1 MSLFKTLTGLAQ
13 ATVLLA
19 KEDKDFRKELALNTV
34 TMPIAFTKNVVDYV
48 DNATK
53 ATERLESVVTQV
65 GTRHIAQEIYKGNYT
80 DFTVSE

>member
-1 MSLFKTLTGLAQ
+1 
-13 ATVLLA
+13 
-19 KEDKDFRKELALNTV
+19 
-34 TMPIAFTKNVVDYV
+34 MPIAFTKNVVDYV

-65 GTRHIAQEIYKGNYT
+65 GTRHIAQEIFKGNYT